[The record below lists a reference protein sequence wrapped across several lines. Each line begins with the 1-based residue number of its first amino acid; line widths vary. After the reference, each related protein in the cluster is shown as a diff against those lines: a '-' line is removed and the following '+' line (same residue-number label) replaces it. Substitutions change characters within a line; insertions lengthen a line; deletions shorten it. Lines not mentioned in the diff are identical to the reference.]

1 MINITQ
7 VKKVGAL
14 FGVDCHVPYISNVAF
29 KSFHETSI
37 ENGCCI
43 GKNCFLSITTD
54 KTHKRNCT
62 IITLTE
68 RFLFYTYFYIT
79 SSAYLTNII
88 FL

>member
-1 MINITQ
+1 MMLKDRIFFFDMINITQ
-7 VKKVGAL
+7 VKKVRAL

-62 IITLTE
+62 IITL
-68 RFLFYTYFYIT
+68 Y
-79 SSAYLTNII
+79 N
-88 FL
+88 